1 MTQLRVEDFKL
12 NCHIM
17 TDFLQNFN
25 DIFYLI
31 MSLQEDL
38 FRLKCVIK
46 IFIHHPIMR
55 EIT

>member
-1 MTQLRVEDFKL
+1 
-12 NCHIM
+12 M

-38 FRLKCVIK
+38 FKLKCVIK
-46 IFIHHPIMR
+46 IFILC
-55 EIT
+55 EEL